1 MRERLLWDRFLI
13 HWSDSDKVTGNVG
26 ADIDQAFKRTYNTDD
41 NKAARF
47 NNMSARFAVI
57 TADRTVVVAD
67 VPSLGNLPAW
77 LELRAKAQAK
87 ELRPAMRKWL
97 ADNMVPHFW
106 LDFGRTYHTERSP
119 VLGGGSQIVIS
130 HPQKVIRI
138 DLVRVA
144 RARKVV
150 QAFGSKKRAEEV
162 AKLLDRRMLAKD
174 TKSINAELRKLARK
188 SKLSLPAF
196 FDAAEATT
204 DISNLEWELA
214 K

>member
-26 ADIDQAFKRTYNTDD
+26 ADIDQAFKGTYYTDD

-77 LELRAKAQAK
+77 LELHAKKHAK
-87 ELRPAMRKWL
+87 ELRPATRKWL
-97 ADNMVPHFW
+97 ADHMVPHFW
-106 LDFGRTYHTERSP
+106 LDFGRTYHTARSP

-130 HPQKVIRI
+130 RPQEVIHI

-144 RARKVV
+144 RARKAI
-150 QAFGSKKRAEEV
+150 QAFGSKTRAQNV
-162 AKLLDRRMLAKD
+162 AELLDKRMLAKD
-174 TKSINAELRKLARK
+174 TSSIDAELRKLTRK

-196 FDAAEATT
+196 FDASEATT
-204 DISNLEWELA
+204 DISNFEWELA

>member
-1 MRERLLWDRFLI
+1 MRERLLWDRFLV
-13 HWSDSDKVTGNVG
+13 HWLNSKKVTGNVG
-26 ADIDQAFKRTYNTDD
+26 ADIDQAFRHTYNTDD

-47 NNMSARFAVI
+47 NNMSARFALI

-77 LELRAKAQAK
+77 LELHAKVQAK

-97 ADNMVPHFW
+97 ANNMVPHFW
-106 LDFGRTYHTERSP
+106 LDFGRTYHTADSP

-130 HPQKVIRI
+130 HPQKVTHI

-144 RARKVV
+144 RAKKAI
-150 QAFGSKKRAEEV
+150 QAFGSKARAQNV

-174 TKSINAELRKLARK
+174 TSSINAELRKLARK

-196 FDAAEATT
+196 FDAAEAAT